1 MVSGTTQVVAV
12 IGHPIAQVKSPDN
25 FNRYFAEQHMDSI
38 MIPVDIV
45 PDAVA
50 AYLNAL
56 RGWQNMTGVLVTVP
70 HKQRAA
76 ALVDDLTPRARRL
89 NAVNVIRKLADGR
102 LQGDMLDGVGF
113 QLAAEAQGF
122 QPAGKQALLD
132 TLDSTTHVADVVTA
146 PVMTPLLTF
155 AAARGCKVQT
165 GPEMAL
171 AQMRLMGQFIGAI
184 PQAQGAAA

>member
-1 MVSGTTQVVAV
+1 
-12 IGHPIAQVKSPDN
+12 
-25 FNRYFAEQHMDSI
+25 
-38 MIPVDIV
+38 
-45 PDAVA
+45 
-50 AYLNAL
+50 
-56 RGWQNMTGVLVTVP
+56 
-70 HKQRAA
+70 
-76 ALVDDLTPRARRL
+76 
-89 NAVNVIRKLADGR
+89 
-102 LQGDMLDGVGF
+102 
-113 QLAAEAQGF
+113 F
-122 QPAGKQALLD
+122 QPAGKQALLSGCGGVGSAIAWGLCEAGIRRLALHDQTPATRQRLHDLLAEAFPTVQLSALPDTLYGLDLLVNGSPAGMTGFDELPLPQALLD